1 MDPVAFHLGPLTIR
15 WYGVFFA
22 LGFLAGYQLLL
33 YRARKST
40 LGPDRAAN
48 LTFVGMV
55 AGVIGARLLYVVQNW
70 ATEFRD
76 NPAEIIRI
84 DHGGLVFYGG
94 FILGTLVMVG
104 LSRARRFPLG
114 EFADLVAPALALA
127 HAFGR
132 VGCFLNGCCFGRVWH
147 GPLAVTYPPGSEVMR
162 AQYRQGIFPLDIVE
176 RVREYLADP
185 ASSAPVSCFPVFPV
199 QLLEAAVNLA
209 ILALLLLVE
218 KRLARRGQLF
228 AVYLVLYAASRFG
241 DEFLR
246 GDYLERTGGLTPAQI
261 LCLVLLPAAV
271 ALFVLFGRYGEARA
285 TARR

>member
-1 MDPVAFHLGPLTIR
+1 MDPIAFHLGPLTIR
-15 WYGVFFA
+15 WYGILFA

-48 LTFVGMV
+48 LTFAGMV
-55 AGVIGARLLYVVQNW
+55 AGVVGARLLYVIQNW
-70 ATEFRD
+70 SAQFRD

-94 FILGTLVMVG
+94 FILGTLIIVV
-104 LSRARRFPLG
+104 LSRVRKFPLG
-114 EFADLVAPALALA
+114 EYADLVAPALALA

-162 AQYRQGIFPLDIVE
+162 TQYRQGMFPLDIVE

-185 ASSAPVSCFPVFPV
+185 AGSAPASCLPVFPV
-199 QLLEAAVNLA
+199 QLLESAANLA

-218 KRLARRGQLF
+218 KRLPRRGQLF
-228 AVYLVLYAASRFG
+228 AVYLVLYAASRLA

-246 GDYLERTGGLTPAQI
+246 GDYDPREYVAGLTPAQI
-261 LCLVLLPAAV
+261 ICLVLFPV
-271 ALFVLFGRYGEARA
+271 ALALFLLFGRFGEAR
-285 TARR
+285 R